1 PAPSQTLQ
9 NVSYWDQPWTAAD
22 DAAIAKVVDNLMVK
36 LGAQTDAFAIG
47 DAMNIF
53 SQNGNWAALD
63 AATDYLTAQQKTDL
77 GYSPAPGQALQNIAY
92 WDQPWTNAD
101 DVEIAG
107 QARDL
112 VLKLGANIDD
122 FALSDAASIFANNL
136 NANGVDAVIGELS
149 STQLNNILPFISA
162 DLSNAGITLGT
173 QSANTYN
180 GTSGADKYLGLGG
193 NDTLYG
199 NNGNDELFG
208 DAGADKLYGGNNDDL
223 LVGGT
228 GNDNLY
234 GESGNDTLLGGKGT
248 DNLYGGIGADLFVFD
263 GADVG
268 TGADRI
274 KDFSLSQGDRIDISD
289 VLDQYDPATDSLS
302 QFVRLTTSGANTL
315 LQVDVNGTE
324 SGGFT
329 TIATIENVTGLDL
342 NALVNNGTILV

>member
-1 PAPSQTLQ
+1 
-9 NVSYWDQPWTAAD
+9 
-22 DAAIAKVVDNLMVK
+22 M
-36 LGAQTDAFAIG
+36 
-47 DAMNIF
+47 
-53 SQNGNWAALD
+53 
-63 AATDYLTAQQKTDL
+63 
-77 GYSPAPGQALQNIAY
+77 
-92 WDQPWTNAD
+92 
-101 DVEIAG
+101 
-107 QARDL
+107 
-112 VLKLGANIDD
+112 KLGANIDD

-302 QFVRLTTSGANTL
+302 QFVRLKTSGANTL